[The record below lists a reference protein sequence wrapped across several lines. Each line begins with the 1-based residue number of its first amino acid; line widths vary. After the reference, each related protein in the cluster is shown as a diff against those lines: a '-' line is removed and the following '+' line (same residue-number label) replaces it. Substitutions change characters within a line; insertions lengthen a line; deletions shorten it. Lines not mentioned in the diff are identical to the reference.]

1 MSGGRLEDLPLYA
14 DDMSIGA
21 AILGPKRASE
31 WRALAPLLEPRGL
44 PKIDDLHGG
53 RYTPAVKA
61 FYDRD
66 NGVSGVPAT
75 PLTPDGIEDLGAWR
89 HRRKRRG

>member
-1 MSGGRLEDLPLYA
+1 MMIRPSLSDLPLFA
-14 DDMSIGA
+14 DDMAIGA
-21 AILGPKRASE
+21 AILGPKRAGE
-31 WRALAPLLEPRGL
+31 WKALAPLLEVRGL

-66 NGVSGVPAT
+66 NGLGAST
-75 PLTPDGIEDLGAWR
+75 PLMPDGIEDLGAWKN
-89 HRRKRRG
+89 RRKRRA